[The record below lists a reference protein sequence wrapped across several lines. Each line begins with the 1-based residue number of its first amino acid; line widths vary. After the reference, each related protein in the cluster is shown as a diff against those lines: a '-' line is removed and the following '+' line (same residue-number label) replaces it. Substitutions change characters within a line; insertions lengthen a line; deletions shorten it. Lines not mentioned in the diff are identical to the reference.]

1 MNRNPTFINWCANIR
16 AKNIAKSLPHPH
28 PVISQRKN
36 FQRKSRYGFGQ
47 QNITL

>member
-28 PVISQRKN
+28 PSSANGKIFKGNRDMVSVNKI
-36 FQRKSRYGFGQ
+36 
-47 QNITL
+47 